1 MAEPICIKQGAEA
14 RVYHLPT
21 FLTMKEGCIAK
32 ERFKKTYRH
41 PDLDQQLT
49 ARRVVQEA
57 RCLYRC
63 NKAGMDTPTVF
74 LVDVAKA
81 TIYMENI
88 IGTTVKRLLLD
99 NQHDQYQALDLASMA
114 DKIGMALAKM
124 HSIDIIHGDLTTSNL
139 MLRENGSLVTIDF
152 GLSYGSTMAEDKAVD
167 LYVLERAFSSTHP
180 ATERLF
186 ANILTSYTKHYKQS
200 KPVIVKLED
209 VRLRG
214 RKRSMVG

>member
-1 MAEPICIKQGAEA
+1 
-14 RVYHLPT
+14 
-21 FLTMKEGCIAK
+21 MKEGCIAK

-99 NQHDQYQALDLASMA
+99 NQNDQYQALDLGKERKG
-114 DKIGMALAKM
+114 DIGAAQ
-124 HSIDIIHGDLTTSNL
+124 TT
-139 MLRENGSLVTIDF
+139 V
-152 GLSYGSTMAEDKAVD
+152 KP
-167 LYVLERAFSSTHP
+167 TH
-180 ATERLF
+180 
-186 ANILTSYTKHYKQS
+186 
-200 KPVIVKLED
+200 
-209 VRLRG
+209 
-214 RKRSMVG
+214 